1 MMEIKYK
8 RYILPFIFIALLMPI
23 LGIASSTNNLKSA
36 ILFTSALSELFNN
49 TFTGSYTFALIAA
62 MIVFLIA
69 AFVYMLSNVIGSH
82 NGLNW
87 AKTQIYQALIGI
99 IILLVFIWL
108 TPLLLSNP
116 SGALNSA
123 GILPSTCRSSNV
135 NTLFNTSACDLS
147 TFTTSATTLMQTI
160 YYLTYV
166 EALIPGVGIAP
177 NIPSDVFNVGFK
189 SEVSSIA
196 PKSIDDMT
204 SVVLEALILGLLLNQ
219 VQMLIISA
227 APLLLS
233 LFISIGVIAWIF
245 GISRSFGGT
254 MIALG
259 VGLGIIYPLLV
270 TITYGFISTGLLA
283 TLNNPTNLQGML
295 NAFGNMV
302 LNVSI
307 ALFNLITIWS
317 TNNFAANT
325 GANLQAITISASQA
339 YQSAMGEIYLL
350 LEAMGFVFAGLTFI
364 PFLNFT
370 ILDSFVMDFSKAIG
384 ERVSFM
390 DLIAGLV

>member
-1 MMEIKYK
+1 
-8 RYILPFIFIALLMPI
+8 
-23 LGIASSTNNLKSA
+23 
-36 ILFTSALSELFNN
+36 
-49 TFTGSYTFALIAA
+49 
-62 MIVFLIA
+62 
-69 AFVYMLSNVIGSH
+69 
-82 NGLNW
+82 
-87 AKTQIYQALIGI
+87 
-99 IILLVFIWL
+99 
-108 TPLLLSNP
+108 
-116 SGALNSA
+116 
-123 GILPSTCRSSNV
+123 
-135 NTLFNTSACDLS
+135 
-147 TFTTSATTLMQTI
+147 MQTI

-177 NIPSDVFNVGFK
+177 NIPPDVFNVGFK

-196 PKSIDDMT
+196 PKSIDDMA
-204 SVVLEALILGLLLNQ
+204 SVVLEALIFGLLLNQ

-259 VGLGIIYPLLV
+259 VGLGIIYPLLI
-270 TITYGFISTGLLA
+270 TITYGFVSTGLLA